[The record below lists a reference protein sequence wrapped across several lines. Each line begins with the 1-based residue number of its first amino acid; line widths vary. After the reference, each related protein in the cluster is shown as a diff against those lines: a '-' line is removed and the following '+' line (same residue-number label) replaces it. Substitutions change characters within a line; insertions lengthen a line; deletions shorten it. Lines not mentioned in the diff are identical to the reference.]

1 MNKFRTKIFA
11 EMLRLGT
18 AGLMLLAAAG
28 VARAQTLPEQTL
40 SVQTSPVQASSGQT
54 GDDGKLTMRHAVT
67 LALQN
72 SRDLALARVQYTVA
86 LNQTSLDRAAFLPN
100 VYTGSGAAYTS
111 GFPSLGGSPP
121 AVFQMNYDQAVFN
134 PALKAQQQAAEEH
147 AKTMKLEVDRTRDD
161 VIVRTASAYLELA
174 KVRHSLELLRG
185 EQASAEKILSVTQER
200 VQANQELSIEVTRSQ
215 LTAARIQERIIKL
228 EGRDEALTQQL
239 RNITGL
245 PDGAAIEVRPED
257 PGFETDLQDAQI
269 LDLGMHSDR
278 DIQEAENDRLARQH
292 ILHGAKLGYF
302 PTLSVLGQFSVLS
315 KSNNY
320 LDFYKKFERNNGS
333 VGIQLT
339 IPIFSSK
346 TRATIAL
353 AKSELSAS
361 ELALGNKRQQV
372 RLDLL
377 QKQRNV
383 RELDATR
390 EVARLDLKLSQES
403 LQLLQAKFDEG
414 RANLRDMENAR
425 LDEND
430 KWVAFLDA
438 DFARQQGQLT
448 LLQAT
453 GQLAKVF
460 Q

>member
-1 MNKFRTKIFA
+1 MNKIKVNRFLNSVRFA
-11 EMLRLGT
+11 AVAMILI
-18 AGLMLLAAAG
+18 AAG
-28 VARAQTLPEQTL
+28 GSTCAQTAP
-40 SVQTSPVQASSGQT
+40 GQT
-54 GDDGKLTMRHAVT
+54 ADDGKLTMRHAVT

-121 AVFQMNYDQAVFN
+121 AVFQMNYDQAIFN

-147 AKTMKLEVDRTRDD
+147 AKTMKLEVDRMRDD

-185 EQASAEKILSVTQER
+185 EQASSEKILTVTQER

-245 PDGAAIEVRPED
+245 PDGEAIEVLAED
-257 PGFETDLQDAQI
+257 PGFETEMADTQL

-292 ILHGAKLGYF
+292 ILRGAKLGYF

-346 TRATIAL
+346 TRATVAL

-361 ELALGNKRQQV
+361 ELTLGNKRQQV

-414 RANLRDMENAR
+414 RANLRDIENAR

>member
-1 MNKFRTKIFA
+1 MSNAEETKLHA
-11 EMLRLGT
+11 TMRLIVCT
-18 AGLMLLAAAG
+18 LLLFAAARS
-28 VARAQTLPEQTL
+28 ACAQ
-40 SVQTSPVQASSGQT
+40 SP
-54 GDDGKLTMRHAVT
+54 DDGKLTMRHAVT

-72 SRDLALARVQYTVA
+72 SRELALARLQYTVA
-86 LNQTSLDRAAFLPN
+86 LNQTAVDRSAFRPN
-100 VYTGSGAAYTS
+100 LYTGSGYAYTS

-121 AVFQMNYDQAVFN
+121 AVFQMNYDQDIFN

-147 AKTMKLEVDRTRDD
+147 AKTMKIEVDRTRDD

-174 KVRHSLELLRG
+174 KVRHALELLRS
-185 EQASAEKILSVTQER
+185 EQASSDKILEVTQER

-228 EGRDEALTQQL
+228 EGRDEALTL
-239 RNITGL
+239 RIRNLTGL
-245 PDGAAIEVRPED
+245 PDGEAIEVQPED
-257 PGFETDLQDAQI
+257 PGFDVDLKDAQL

-278 DIQEAENDRLARQH
+278 DLQEAENDRLARQH

-302 PTLSVLGQFSVLS
+302 GTLSVLGQYSVLS
-315 KSNNY
+315 KANNY
-320 LDFYKKFERNNGS
+320 LEFYKKFERNNVS
-333 VGIQLT
+333 VGIQYT
-339 IPIFSSK
+339 IPIFSAK
-346 TRATIAL
+346 TRANVDL
-353 AKSELSAS
+353 AKSELNVA

-372 RLDLL
+372 RLDLQ
-377 QKQRNV
+377 QKQRDV

-390 EVARLDLKLSQES
+390 EVARLDLKLAQES
-403 LQLLQAKFDEG
+403 MQLLQAKFDQG
-414 RANLRDMENAR
+414 RANLRDIENAR
-425 LDEND
+425 LDESD

>member
-1 MNKFRTKIFA
+1 MNRAPTRKSRAAWFA
-11 EMLRLGT
+11 AECLT
-18 AGLMLLAAAG
+18 LLALLTLFALCAAVPAG
-28 VARAQTLPEQTL
+28 AQEDRKLSMREAVA
-40 SVQTSPVQASSGQT
+40 
-54 GDDGKLTMRHAVT
+54 

-86 LNQTSLDRAAFLPN
+86 LNQTAVDRSAFRPN
-100 VYTGSGAAYTS
+100 LYTGSGYAYTS

-121 AVFQMNYDQAVFN
+121 AAFQLNYNQEIFD

-147 AKTMKLEVDRTRDD
+147 AKSMKLEVDRTRDD
-161 VIVRTASAYLELA
+161 VIVHAASAFLELA
-174 KVRHSLELLRG
+174 KIRHSLELLRA
-185 EQASAEKILSVTQER
+185 EQASAEKILQVTLER

-228 EGRDEALTQQL
+228 QGRDEALTQQIRGL
-239 RNITGL
+239 TGIA
-245 PDGAAIEVRPED
+245 DGQAIAVQPED
-257 PGFETDLQDAQI
+257 PGFDLDLQDAQL
-269 LDLGMHSDR
+269 LDLGMRSDR
-278 DIQEAENDRLARQH
+278 DIQEAENDRLAHQR

-302 PTLSVLGQFSVLS
+302 GTLGVLGQYSVLS

-320 LDFYKKFERNNGS
+320 LEFYNKFERNNLA
-333 VGIQLT
+333 VGIQYT
-339 IPIFSSK
+339 IPIFSAK
-346 TRATIAL
+346 TRAAITL

-361 ELALGNKRQQV
+361 ELTLGNKRQQV

-383 RELDATR
+383 LELDATR
-390 EVARLDLKLSQES
+390 EVARLDLKLAQES
-403 LQLLQAKFDEG
+403 LQLLQSKFDEG
-414 RANLRDMENAR
+414 RANLRDIENAR
-425 LDEND
+425 LDESD

-438 DFARQQGQLT
+438 DFARQRSQLT

>member
-1 MNKFRTKIFA
+1 MSKPKAGKFRKIASFLA
-11 EMLRLGT
+11 SALALLG
-18 AGLMLLAAAG
+18 A
-28 VARAQTLPEQTL
+28 
-40 SVQTSPVQASSGQT
+40 ASSARGQIT
-54 GDDGKLTMRHAVT
+54 PAQPADDGQLTMRHAVT

-100 VYTGSGAAYTS
+100 IYTGSGAAYTS

-121 AVFQMNYDQAVFN
+121 AVFQMNYDQAIFN

-185 EQASAEKILSVTQER
+185 EQASSEKILTVTQER

-245 PDGAAIEVRPED
+245 PDGEAIEVRPED

-278 DIQEAENDRLARQH
+278 EIQEAENDRLARQH

-346 TRATIAL
+346 TRATVAL

-414 RANLRDMENAR
+414 RANLRDIENAR

-438 DFARQQGQLT
+438 DFGRQQGQLT

>member
-1 MNKFRTKIFA
+1 MSRAEKTKLQRSTRFA
-11 EMLRLGT
+11 ICI
-18 AGLMLLAAAG
+18 ALLFVFACS
-28 VARAQTLPEQTL
+28 ARAQSQ
-40 SVQTSPVQASSGQT
+40 
-54 GDDGKLTMRHAVT
+54 DDGKLTMRHAVT

-72 SRDLALARVQYTVA
+72 SRELALARVQYTVA
-86 LNQTSLDRAAFLPN
+86 LNQTAVDRSAFRPN
-100 VYTGSGAAYTS
+100 LYTGSGAAYTS

-121 AVFQMNYDQAVFN
+121 AVFQMNYDQDIFN
-134 PALKAQQQAAEEH
+134 PALRAQQQAAEEH

-161 VIVRTASAYLELA
+161 IIVRAASAYLELA
-174 KVRHSLELLRG
+174 KVRHALELLRS
-185 EQASAEKILSVTQER
+185 EQASSEKILQVTEER

-215 LTAARIQERIIKL
+215 LTSARIQERVIKL
-228 EGRDEALTQQL
+228 EGRDEGLTQQI
-239 RNITGL
+239 RNLTGL
-245 PDGAAIEVRPED
+245 PDGDVIEVQPED
-257 PGFETDLQDAQI
+257 PGFDADLKDVEL

-278 DIQEAENDRLARQH
+278 DLQEAENDRLARQH

-302 PTLSVLGQFSVLS
+302 PTLSVLGQYSVLS

-320 LDFYKKFERNNGS
+320 LEFYKKFERNNGS

-339 IPIFSSK
+339 IPIFSAK
-346 TRATIAL
+346 TRANIAL
-353 AKSELSAS
+353 AKSELDAS

-372 RLDLL
+372 RLDLQ

-390 EVARLDLKLSQES
+390 EVARLDLKLAQES
-403 LQLLQAKFDEG
+403 MQLLQAKFDQG
-414 RANLRDMENAR
+414 RANLRDIENAR
-425 LDEND
+425 LDESD